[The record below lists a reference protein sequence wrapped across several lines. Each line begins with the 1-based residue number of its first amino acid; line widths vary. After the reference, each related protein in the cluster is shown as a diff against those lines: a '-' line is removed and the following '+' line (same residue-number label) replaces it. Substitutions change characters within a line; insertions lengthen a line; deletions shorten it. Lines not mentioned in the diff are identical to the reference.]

1 MRRLVTVAL
10 AALAA
15 VALLAGPAAA
25 HPLGNFTTNTAA
37 AIVVGPDSLD
47 VTYVVDLAEIPALQ
61 AVQRADADGNDAL
74 DDAESRRYR
83 TQQCV
88 TLAEGLQ
95 LEADGTRMP
104 LTVERSELAFRP
116 GQAGLDTLRL
126 TCALRAAL
134 PSSEGETVLTLSDT
148 NLANRVGWR
157 EITAIGQGMTL
168 LDSNVPTTSSSAQLT
183 AYPQDQLQSPLD
195 QRSATLRVRPGP
207 GSEAATPAA
216 LGNALP
222 GGVDRLAE
230 SFTALVS
237 TRSLTPAFA
246 LLAVGLALLLGSLH
260 ALAPGHGK
268 TVVAAYLISRE
279 GSSRQALGL
288 GATVAVTH
296 TTGVLALGLLLS
308 VTDAIA
314 PQRLYPLLGVASGLL
329 FAGVGLLLLRQA
341 WSARRVGGHGHDHGH
356 DHDHAD
362 AHGHSHGGHDHPH
375 ADAHGHDHARRHDNP
390 HGQNHADGHDHSGD
404 HSHNHDRRGLSWRS
418 LVAPGL
424 AGGLVPSPSA
434 LVVLLGGI
442 ALGRAWFGVTLVMAY
457 GIGMAAAL
465 VGAGYL
471 LVRAR
476 DRMARRVTQHSSG
489 RLARLGE
496 VLPLVTAALVTTG
509 GLALAARAMTGA

>member
-1 MRRLVTVAL
+1 MRRLATVSLGAL
-10 AALAA
+10 AI

-37 AIVVGPDSLD
+37 AMVVHPDRLD
-47 VTYVVDLAEIPALQ
+47 VTYVLDLAEIPTLQ
-61 AVQRADADGNDAL
+61 AVQRADGDGNDTL
-74 DDAESRRYR
+74 DGAESRGYR
-83 TQQCV
+83 AQQCA
-88 TLAEGLQ
+88 TLAAGLRLQ
-95 LEADGTRMP
+95 AGGKPTP
-104 LTVERSELAFRP
+104 LAVERSELTFPP
-116 GQAGLDTLRL
+116 GQAGLDTMRL

-134 PSSEGETVLTLSDT
+134 PSPDGETVVALSDT
-148 NLANRVGWR
+148 NLPDRVGWR
-157 EITAIGQGMTL
+157 EITATSEGMTL
-168 LDSNVPTTSSSAQLT
+168 LDSDVPTTSSSGQLT

-207 GSEAATPAA
+207 GSAAQTPAG

-237 TRSLTPAFA
+237 ARSLTPAFA

-268 TVVAAYLISRE
+268 TVVAAYLVGRE
-279 GSSRQALGL
+279 GSAQQALGL

-296 TTGVLALGLLLS
+296 TMGVLALGVLLS

-341 WSARRVGGHGHDHGH
+341 WSARR
-356 DHDHAD
+356 
-362 AHGHSHGGHDHPH
+362 SGGHDH
-375 ADAHGHDHARRHDNP
+375 AHGHEHPHDDHAGAHD
-390 HGQNHADGHDHSGD
+390 HVDGHDS
-404 HSHNHDRRGLSWRS
+404 SHHPRGLSWRS

-442 ALGRAWFGVTLVMAY
+442 ALGRAWFGVTLVIAY
-457 GIGMAAAL
+457 GVGMAAAL

-476 DRMARRVTQHSSG
+476 ERMTRRVARHRPG
-489 RLARLGE
+489 RLVRLGQ

-509 GLALAARAMTGA
+509 GLVLAARAMAGA

>member
-1 MRRLVTVAL
+1 MRRLVAVAL
-10 AALAA
+10 GAIAA
-15 VALLAGPAAA
+15 VALLAWPAAA

-37 AIVVGPDSLD
+37 AIVVHPDRFAI
-47 VTYVVDLAEIPALQ
+47 TYVVDLAEIPALQ
-61 AVQRADADGNDAL
+61 AVQRADADGNGTL

-88 TLAEGLQ
+88 TLADGLQ
-95 LEADGTRMP
+95 VEADGTRMP

-134 PSSEGETVLTLSDT
+134 PSPGSETVLTLSDT
-148 NLANRVGWR
+148 NLADRVGWR
-157 EITAIGQGMTL
+157 EITATGQGMTL
-168 LDSNVPTTSSSAQLT
+168 PDSDVPTTSSSAQLT

-195 QRSATLRVRPGP
+195 QRNATLRVRPGP
-207 GSEAATPAA
+207 GSAFAGPAA

-222 GGVDRLAE
+222 SGVDRLAE

-268 TVVAAYLISRE
+268 TVVAAYLVGRE
-279 GSSRQALGL
+279 GSAQQALGL

-296 TTGVLALGLLLS
+296 TMGVLALGVLLS

-341 WSARRVGGHGHDHGH
+341 WWARR
-356 DHDHAD
+356 
-362 AHGHSHGGHDHPH
+362 SGGHDHVHGHEHPH
-375 ADAHGHDHARRHDNP
+375 DHAGGHDHAEGHE
-390 HGQNHADGHDHSGD
+390 HAGGHDHSRD
-404 HSHNHDRRGLSWRS
+404 HSPGHDHSQGHARPGLSWRS

-442 ALGRAWFGVTLVMAY
+442 ALGRAWFGVTLVIAY

-476 DRMARRVTQHSSG
+476 ERMARRVARHRPG
-489 RLARLGE
+489 RLVRLGQ

-509 GLALAARAMTGA
+509 GPVLAARAMAGA